1 MTSDLFTFFDQF
13 ADKTVSDNDK
23 TKTAYFVNRAQF
35 KVLVAAQAQFHEGG
49 SRTAPSLLLS
59 VLNST
64 ERTTVEASF
73 YGSLRE
79 GSGRPPEAR
88 MGRDFIS
95 TWLQPGDRLRLG
107 RIGSRVFAL
116 KLNDVA
122 DPELVSRQLAAALP
136 GDLLLTRA
144 SVQPILPA
152 IVKAT
157 TSRYARNP
165 LIVAAALKRAA
176 GQCER
181 PSCTTP
187 LFLRDDGS
195 VFLEVHHIVPL
206 AEQGLDTITNV
217 VALCPGCHREAHHG
231 AHRLAL
237 RQRLLARID
246 RGNVTGTAA

>member
-1 MTSDLFTFFDQF
+1 MTSDPFTFFDQF

-23 TKTAYFVNRAQF
+23 TKKAYVVNRAQF
-35 KVLVAAQAQFHEGG
+35 DVLVAAQAQFHEGG
-49 SRTAPSLLLS
+49 SHTAPSLVLS

-79 GSGRPPEAR
+79 GSGRNLEAR
-88 MGRDFIS
+88 MGREFIS
-95 TWLQPGDRLRLG
+95 TWLQPGDKLRLG
-107 RIGSRVFAL
+107 RIGSRLFAL
-116 KLNDVA
+116 KLNEEA
-122 DPELVSRQLAAALP
+122 HPELVSRQLAAALP
-136 GDLLLTRA
+136 GDLLFARA
-144 SVQPILPA
+144 SAQPTLPA
-152 IVKAT
+152 VVKAT
-157 TSRYARNP
+157 TTRYARNP

-181 PSCTTP
+181 PSCAGP

-195 VFLEVHHIVPL
+195 VFLEVHHVVPL

-217 VALCPGCHREAHHG
+217 AALCPGCHREAHHG

-237 RQRLLARID
+237 RQELLARIAGSD
-246 RGNVTGTAA
+246 VTGTAA